1 MLFSGPHRN
10 QTIPSGDSCPA
21 GANNCIVTGSGIQ
34 GLEEDDFE
42 SGIGILLPSKCSGFL
57 FPLASAKMAN
67 DKELWE
73 LENKP
78 SGGN

>member
-21 GANNCIVTGSGIQ
+21 GANNHIVTESGIQ
-34 GLEEDDFE
+34 DLEGADCE
-42 SGIGILLPSKCSGFL
+42 SGIGTLLPSKSFGFL
-57 FPLASAKMAN
+57 FPLASASMAN
-67 DKELWE
+67 DKELWV
-73 LENKP
+73 LYKT